1 MLCFLSDAAD
11 NAGAG
16 GKISPL
22 AANVHLA
29 SGEYRHVLLSL
40 WLAGGTQGVIQP

>member
-1 MLCFLSDAAD
+1 MLFSLSGAVD

-22 AANVHLA
+22 AANAACALA
-29 SGEYRHVLLSL
+29 AGDYRHVRL
-40 WLAGGTQGVIQP
+40 